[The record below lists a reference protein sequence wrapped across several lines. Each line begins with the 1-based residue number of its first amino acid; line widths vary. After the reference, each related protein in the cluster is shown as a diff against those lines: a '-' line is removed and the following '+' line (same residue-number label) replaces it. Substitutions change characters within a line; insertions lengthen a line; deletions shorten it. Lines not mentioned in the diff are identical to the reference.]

1 LSATIDGRSRHSAP
15 PSKSMASSFRIAKRQ
30 GAAAVNADSNFPKAG
45 LGQATYTRRTAI
57 AIATCAMSAV
67 RENLRPTLTELLGQ
81 PRIVDLL
88 AAALD
93 WTNSQEIDA
102 GEAVARF
109 SCGRFRQEFISHP
122 SGRSKILSS
131 RVRRDAPGV
140 ILVERVS
147 NRQMRAGDTAHQTAA
162 LNIVFESQRK

>member
-1 LSATIDGRSRHSAP
+1 MPILISPKLGWAT
-15 PSKSMASSFRIAKRQ
+15 
-30 GAAAVNADSNFPKAG
+30 
-45 LGQATYTRRTAI
+45 ATCTRRTAI
-57 AIATCAMSAV
+57 AIATCAMSAM
-67 RENLRPTLTELLGQ
+67 RENLRPALTELLGQ
-81 PRIVDLL
+81 NQAEGRDLL